1 MARVMEGERWGE
13 GDRKGEIWRG
23 RGKKGEGE
31 REREGGRERVYV
43 CVCVCV
49 RVLAREGKNWSYA
62 GFDMGLSGRMAMT
75 WQRLSGSF

>member
-1 MARVMEGERWGE
+1 MIERE
-13 GDRKGEIWRG
+13 RF
-23 RGKKGEGE
+23 GEGE
-31 REREGGRERVYV
+31 GKREREGGSEREGGRECMY
-43 CVCVCV
+43 VCVCV